1 MSWCGKFF
9 IGYLC
14 QSLAVNFLSMF
25 CCECSAII
33 AENRQW
39 FFLLDIFGIFKSAI
53 YDQRD
58 ASYHFLWCFGAVIML
73 LTSLSTFIF
82 SRYQCVPLLKMDVRW
97 VKHYV
102 LTKTYRNLSDPDVRE
117 LSYCGVRIH
126 RGLDLPSHAQY
137 LCDASTQVYRGK
149 NFCFFSQTETICQR
163 VNISGIIWRR
173 WWLGNYTIAR

>member
-14 QSLAVNFLSMF
+14 QSLAVNSRSMF
-25 CCECSAII
+25 CCECSTII

-39 FFLLDIFGIFKSAI
+39 FFSTGYFWHFQKCNLWPKGCSFLYF
-53 YDQRD
+53 
-58 ASYHFLWCFGAVIML
+58 YHFLWCFGAVIIL
-73 LTSLSTFIF
+73 LTSPSTFIL

-137 LCDASTQVYRGK
+137 FCDASAQVYHGK
-149 NFCFFSQTETICQR
+149 NFWFFSNWENLSKC
-163 VNISGIIWRR
+163 
-173 WWLGNYTIAR
+173 